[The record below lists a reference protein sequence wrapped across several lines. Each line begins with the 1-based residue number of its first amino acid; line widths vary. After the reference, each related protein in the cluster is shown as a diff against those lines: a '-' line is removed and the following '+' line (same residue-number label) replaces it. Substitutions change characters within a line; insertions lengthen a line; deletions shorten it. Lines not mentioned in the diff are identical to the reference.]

1 MTSDDDIVW
10 YLRVTEQDLG
20 SVVVLVVEGRVSSAT
35 ATDLDQALARPDTSR
50 LRGLIVDLS
59 GVDYI
64 NSVGLRAFE
73 AAAARMQECE
83 CELVVCGLRPVV
95 RAGFEMAGL
104 IAHLT
109 NEPSLEAAIRRL
121 RGQGR
126 SDVSALG

>member
-1 MTSDDDIVW
+1 MTSDDDVVW
-10 YLRVTEQDLG
+10 YLRVTEEDLG

-64 NSVGLRAFE
+64 NSVGLRVFK
-73 AAAARMQECE
+73 AAAARLQESE

-121 RGQGR
+121 RGQGWCGFT
-126 SDVSALG
+126 ALG